1 MAQTATHTRSNGRAA
16 ALARRR
22 AMSSGGKEAIA
33 LSPDA
38 GNADPQQSAKSG
50 EARSRTRLQV
60 QKSAQS
66 TARSAS
72 MARHQA
78 MASKGMS
85 GASGKDW
92 TRSMQTS
99 VERAIEIANAA
110 AAARAMSA
118 SGNDCG
124 CGCKQQ
130 TADDKAAKSDQ
141 IEFSG
146 SASERIGSTARLRAT
161 ARQTA
166 ALSAGRAASRARR
179 NQMAA
184 RGKAGLISQGLVPE
198 QAMRAANPQMN
209 SRDLARALREQRSRQ
224 GGAGKKP
231 AASSGRMRQ
240 RPAASDAHSTDT
252 PWKVVAS
259 ETAEGQTITGT
270 QVGRSR
276 KVSGDEA
283 STCRKVT
290 GTEYMAADIFR
301 EFCQSD
307 LDAAPR
313 RSGLSE
319 SGSTAVMSGNKSGRN
334 NRVTGT
340 EHMGAETN
348 KGKTVTGNKVGRS
361 DRVTGD
367 EIGASRELTGTQYM
381 IPGNG
386 EAPAKVSS
394 SKTLRGG
401 SITGVYIGQSERVTG
416 NEAGSCRNVSGDDY
430 IGQEQYRDFCKS
442 IPKPK
447 DQKVGIS
454 STLRGE
460 PVTGTLTGRSSK
472 VTGDEPGTCKS
483 VTGTPYVGLDQ
494 YQGFCN
500 AEQGSSSLARIRPI
514 RSTPGAV
521 LTGLQPGIGGKM
533 TGGNKGECEPLTG
546 TPYVGTD
553 QFADVCPAVAA
564 EPGNADFPQSLGNAP
579 WGQFSVSAQAP
590 MAAAVKSG
598 VTGTRYEQ
606 GHITG
611 AFGKADGRVTGTEE
625 FRFGHGNGSE
635 APAPVSMQ
643 EFEQISTASR
653 ITGEG
658 MAAGKKITG
667 DDWERGDRVTGTE
680 GTSAVRRNPTRR
692 GHSTAQMQVL
702 VRTENP
708 VEVPPSKVTG
718 SSGNTEKGALVT
730 YSGGARG

>member
-1 MAQTATHTRSNGRAA
+1 MAQTAKNISTNGRAA
-16 ALARRR
+16 ALERRR
-22 AMSSGGKEAIA
+22 AMISGGKVNSITATTATASISSKGTIIGRQPTTA
-33 LSPDA
+33 VA
-38 GNADPQQSAKSG
+38 QGG
-50 EARSRTRLQV
+50 ARLASRTRRQV
-60 QKSAQS
+60 LANQGKAAVKSNDRTRSDTIMADANVIESTPGLSMKNAPSKTECGCQKHKAAGAGYEADETTTESVGRGS
-66 TARSAS
+66 TMNTSTFRVRSA
-72 MARHQA
+72 A
-78 MASKGMS
+78 
-85 GASGKDW
+85 
-92 TRSMQTS
+92 QTTS
-99 VERAIEIANAA
+99 IN
-110 AAARAMSA
+110 
-118 SGNDCG
+118 
-124 CGCKQQ
+124 
-130 TADDKAAKSDQ
+130 
-141 IEFSG
+141 
-146 SASERIGSTARLRAT
+146 
-161 ARQTA
+161 
-166 ALSAGRAASRARR
+166 AGRAASMARR
-179 NQMAA
+179 NLMAS
-184 RGKAGLISQGLVPE
+184 RGKAGVNARGLTPA
-198 QAMRAANPQMN
+198 QAARAAGPQQ
-209 SRDLARALREQRSRQ
+209 SGREIAQAVREQRSRMGHSGQ
-224 GGAGKKP
+224 KP
-231 AASSGRMRQ
+231 SESSGRMRPSK
-240 RPAASDAHSTDT
+240 PASNAVIEDK
-252 PWKVVAS
+252 PRMVNNS
-259 ETAEGQTITGT
+259 ETGQDQMVTGAKM
-270 QVGRSR
+270 GRSR
-276 KVSGDEA
+276 KLNSDSA
-283 STCRKVT
+283 SKGRKVT
-290 GTEYMAADIFR
+290 GTEHMGADIFHD
-301 EFCQSD
+301 FFQADSQVST
-307 LDAAPR
+307 R

-381 IPGNG
+381 MPGNG

-430 IGQEQYRDFCKS
+430 IGQEQYRDFCTS

-494 YQGFCN
+494 FQGFCN

-643 EFEQISTASR
+643 EFEQFSTASR

-692 GHSTAQMQVL
+692 GHSTAQMQVP